1 MVTTVVPYT
10 LVHLLQLCA
19 QVKVTLGCCTVFAN
33 LLSQG
38 LMNLSGSKKVKFWGL
53 EPTFL
58 RGLKVNIILI
68 L

>member
-19 QVKVTLGCCTVFAN
+19 QVKVTLGCCMQFAN

-38 LMNLSGSKKVKFWGL
+38 LMKLFRVKKSKILGARTYIFEGS
-53 EPTFL
+53 
-58 RGLKVNIILI
+58 
-68 L
+68 